1 MSGSSPSRSHPRDPV
16 GEVSTSSTLVTNIA
30 LLVTHD
36 EERPERTDAAL
47 VIDDGRIAWVGDA
60 ADAPAADERIDAGGG
75 CVIPGFVDSHAHL
88 MFAGDRADEFEARM
102 AGRRYEAGGI
112 RRTVAATRAATDEQ
126 LLANATR
133 LVRELNAQGS
143 TTVEIKS
150 GYGLSV
156 ADEERSV
163 RLAATLTPE
172 VTFLGAHVVPVE
184 FLDGTVAED
193 RDAYVDLVV
202 GEMLDACA
210 PYARWIDVFCEAG
223 AFTVDESRR
232 ILEAGL
238 AKGLGARVHAAQLGE
253 SDGVR
258 LAVELGAASVDHG
271 TFLSDADVDA
281 LAGSD
286 TVATL
291 LPGVEF
297 STRQPYPDARR
308 LLEAGVTVAL
318 ATDCNPGSSYTT
330 SMPFCLALAVR
341 DMGFTPAEA
350 LRAATLGGAAA
361 IRRTDVGHLRLGARA
376 DLLVLDAPTYTHFA
390 YRPGVPLIRDVLI
403 AGSRLD

>member
-1 MSGSSPSRSHPRDPV
+1 MTTTV
-16 GEVSTSSTLVTNIA
+16 IENIG
-30 LLVTHD
+30 LLITHD
-36 EERPERTDAAL
+36 AERPERSDAAL
-47 VIDDGRIAWVGDA
+47 VIDHGRVAWVGDA
-60 ADAPAADERIDAGGG
+60 RDAPAADVSLDADGG

-88 MFAGDRADEFEARM
+88 MFAGDRSDEFEARM
-102 AGRRYEAGGI
+102 SGRKYEAGGI

-133 LVRELNAQGS
+133 LVQELRSQGS

-172 VTFLGAHVVPVE
+172 VTFLGAHVVPAE

-193 RDAYVDLVV
+193 RDAYIDLVV

-210 PYARWIDVFCEAG
+210 PHARWIDVFCESG

-271 TFLSDADVDA
+271 TFLTGADIDA
-281 LAGSD
+281 LAGGD
-286 TVATL
+286 TVVTL

-308 LLEAGVTVAL
+308 LLDAGITVAL

-330 SMPFCLALAVR
+330 SMPFCLAVAVR

-361 IRRTDVGHLRLGARA
+361 LRRDDVGHLRLGARA
-376 DLLVLDAPTYTHFA
+376 DLLVLDAPTYVHFA
-390 YRPGVPLIRDVLI
+390 YRPVVPIIRRVLS
-403 AGSRLD
+403 A